1 MRAPAQFLPVA
12 APVDLTILTDWL
24 WTLGLLG
31 LGVTFVIWTRLRRL
45 PPGNEVM
52 RGLAAQIQSGALA
65 FARRVG
71 VVLAAFVAAAAVL
84 LFIVAG
90 YRTAAAFAGGALC
103 SMLAAFA
110 GLFAA
115 VRANV
120 RTAEAARYPG
130 QQAALRTAFS
140 GGAVAGLAVGSLAVL
155 GAGLLYFLG
164 IHRPDVVEQMRFR
177 EFAEIVSGFAMGASS
192 IALFARVGGGIF
204 SKAADMGADLVGAGD
219 AAVSGDDP
227 RNPATIAD
235 LVGDCAGDTAGM
247 GADLFESCAAAVIAT
262 IAVGM
267 TEATLGGYVNRIAAV
282 SLPLFAI
289 AVGLMASLL
298 GVFLLRFLDHEN
310 PARALRT
317 VQLAAAAVFLAAMFG
332 IVYLLGF
339 DLADEATGRVYGYLG
354 PFWALLAGS
363 LAGLGVGAVTAL
375 FTGPAAAR
383 RIAEA
388 SASGPAANVLAGI
401 AAGLQSSVPALLVVC
416 LAVGVA
422 YASSGLYGIGLAAVG
437 MLATVGITMTVH
449 AFGPIA
455 DNAGGIAQLGH
466 LGPDVR
472 RVTDGLHAAGKQ
484 SGAAITAFSIGAAAL
499 TAIALYA
506 AYASWVGLEGIN
518 LVDPVVVI
526 GFLIGGAI
534 PFAVT
539 ALTITSVGTAAGA
552 VIAEVRRQFAANPA
566 IVEGTVPPDSAAC
579 VDVAT
584 RHALREMIVPG
595 VLAVSAPVLVG
606 AGLGVEALGGMLA
619 GATVTGVLLALF
631 MANAGSAW
639 DMARQSVE
647 SASQSDAEA
656 RRAVVVG
663 DTIGDPFKDT
673 AGPAMN
679 ILIKLMSL
687 VSLALVPWL
696 LSLPINRG
704 AGSRQPLEPEPMEAL
719 RQAAS
724 VLLG

>member
-1 MRAPAQFLPVA
+1 
-12 APVDLTILTDWL
+12 VDLTLLTDWL
-24 WTLGLLG
+24 WILGLLG
-31 LGVTFVIWTRLRRL
+31 LGVTYLIWERLRRL

-65 FARRVG
+65 FARRIG
-71 VVLAAFVAAAAVL
+71 VVLGVFIVAAAAL
-84 LFIVAG
+84 LFVAAG
-90 YRTAAAFAGGALC
+90 LRTAGAFVGGALC
-103 SMLAAFA
+103 SMAAAFS

-130 QQAALRTAFS
+130 LPAALRTGFS
-140 GGAVAGLAVGSLAVL
+140 GGAVAGLAVASLTVL
-155 GAGLLYFLG
+155 GAGLLFLMG
-164 IHRPDVVEQMRFR
+164 IRRPGVYEEIRFR

-204 SKAADMGADLVGAGD
+204 SKAADMGADLVGKVEAD
-219 AAVSGDDP
+219 IPEDDP

-247 GADLFESCAAAVIAT
+247 GADLFESCVAAVIAT

-267 TEATLGGYVNRIAAV
+267 TEATLGGYENRIAAV

-289 AVGLMASLL
+289 TVGLVASVA
-298 GVFLLRFLDHEN
+298 GVFILRYLN
-310 PARALRT
+310 PEKPAQALRM
-317 VQLAAAAVFLAAMFG
+317 VQLAAAVLFLLIMAG
-332 IVYLLGF
+332 VVYALGF
-339 DLADEATGRVYGYLG
+339 DMADEATGRVYGYFG

-363 LAGLGVGAVTAL
+363 LAGVAVGAVTAA

-383 RIAEA
+383 RIAHA

-401 AAGLQSSVPALLVVC
+401 SAGFQSSVPALLVVC
-416 LAVGVA
+416 AAVGVS
-422 YASSGLYGIGLAAVG
+422 YAVSGLYGIALAAVG

-455 DNAGGIAQLGH
+455 DNAGGIVQLGH
-466 LGPDVR
+466 LGPDAR
-472 RVTDGLHAAGKQ
+472 RVTDTLHTAGKE
-484 SGAAITAFSIGAAAL
+484 SGSIITAFSICSAAL

-506 AYASWVGLEGIN
+506 AYASWVGLQGIN
-518 LVDPVVVI
+518 LVDPVVVV
-526 GFLIGGAI
+526 GWLIGGAI
-534 PFAVT
+534 PFGVA
-539 ALTITSVGTAAGA
+539 ALTITSVMKASGA
-552 VIAEVRRQFAANPA
+552 VIDEVRRQFSSTPGLM
-566 IVEGTVPPDSAAC
+566 EGTVAPDSAAT

-584 RHALREMIVPG
+584 RHALREMIWPG
-595 VLAVSAPVLVG
+595 VLAVVAPVAVG

-639 DMARQSVE
+639 DMARQQIDTGQV
-647 SASQSDAEA
+647 AGGRGGDAYA
-656 RRAVVVG
+656 AAIVG
-663 DTIGDPFKDT
+663 DSIGDPFKDT
-673 AGPAMN
+673 AGPSMN

-704 AGSRQPLEPEPMEAL
+704 AGDRQPLEPENMEAMLNAVL
-719 RQAAS
+719 R
-724 VLLG
+724 LLG

>member
-1 MRAPAQFLPVA
+1 VE
-12 APVDLTILTDWL
+12 LTILTDWL

-31 LGVTFVIWTRLRRL
+31 LGVTYFIWDRLRKL

-52 RGLAAQIQSGALA
+52 RALAAQIQSGALA

-71 VVLAAFVAAAAVL
+71 LVLAAFIVVAALL
-84 LFIVAG
+84 LFVAAG
-90 YRTAAAFAGGALC
+90 VRTAAAFVGGAVC
-103 SMLAAFA
+103 AMLAAFS

-130 QQAALRTAFS
+130 LPAALRTAFS
-140 GGAVAGLAVGSLAVL
+140 GGAVAGLAVASVAVV
-155 GAGLLYFLG
+155 GTGLLFLFG
-164 IHRPDVVEQMRFR
+164 IRRPGVYEEIRFR

-204 SKAADMGADLVGAGD
+204 SKAADMGADLVGK
-219 AAVSGDDP
+219 VESEIPEDDP

-247 GADLFESCAAAVIAT
+247 GADLFESCVAAVIAT

-267 TEATLGGYVNRIAAV
+267 TEATLGGYENRIAAV

-289 AVGLMASLL
+289 TVGLIASLA
-298 GVFLLRFLDHEN
+298 GVFVIRYLKPEK
-310 PARALRT
+310 PAQALRM
-317 VQLAAAAVFLAAMFG
+317 VQLASAGLFLLIMLG
-332 IVYLLGF
+332 VVYALGF
-339 DLADEATGRVYGYLG
+339 DMADEATGRVYGYFG

-363 LAGLGVGAVTAL
+363 LAGVAVGAINAA

-383 RIAEA
+383 RIADA
-388 SASGPAANVLAGI
+388 SATGPAANVLAGI
-401 AAGLQSSVPALLVVC
+401 SAGFQSSVPALLVVC
-416 LAVGVA
+416 AAIGVSYAV
-422 YASSGLYGIGLAAVG
+422 SGLYGIAVAAVG

-455 DNAGGIAQLGH
+455 DNAGGIVQLGH
-466 LGPDVR
+466 LGPDAR
-472 RVTDGLHAAGKQ
+472 RVTDTLHTAGKE
-484 SGAAITAFSIGAAAL
+484 SGSIITAFSICSAAL

-518 LVDPVVVI
+518 LVNPVVVI

-534 PFAVT
+534 PFAVA
-539 ALTITSVGTAAGA
+539 ALTITSVTKAAGA
-552 VIAEVRRQFAANPA
+552 VISEVRRQFAETPG
-566 IVEGTVPPDSAAC
+566 IMEGTVAPDSART

-584 RHALREMIVPG
+584 RYALREMIAPG
-595 VLAVSAPVLVG
+595 VLAVVAPVAVG

-639 DMARQSVE
+639 DMARQQIE
-647 SASQSDAEA
+647 TALAGGGRGSDAH
-656 RRAVVVG
+656 RAAIVG

-673 AGPAMN
+673 AGPSMN

-704 AGSRQPLEPEPMEAL
+704 AGTREPLEPETMEAML
-719 RQAAS
+719 RIVTS
-724 VLLG
+724 LLG

>member
-1 MRAPAQFLPVA
+1 
-12 APVDLTILTDWL
+12 VDLTLLTDWL
-24 WTLGLLG
+24 WILGLLG
-31 LGVTFVIWTRLRRL
+31 LGVTYLIWERLRRL

-65 FARRVG
+65 FARRIG
-71 VVLAAFVAAAAVL
+71 VVLGVFIVAAAAL
-84 LFIVAG
+84 LFVAAG
-90 YRTAAAFAGGALC
+90 LRTAGAFVGGALC
-103 SMLAAFA
+103 SMAAAFS

-130 QQAALRTAFS
+130 LPAALRTGFS
-140 GGAVAGLAVGSLAVL
+140 GGAVAGLAVASLTVL
-155 GAGLLYFLG
+155 GAGLLFLMG
-164 IHRPDVVEQMRFR
+164 IRRPGVYEEIRFR

-204 SKAADMGADLVGAGD
+204 SKAADMGADLVGKVEAD
-219 AAVSGDDP
+219 IPEDDP

-247 GADLFESCAAAVIAT
+247 GADLFESCVAAVIAT

-267 TEATLGGYVNRIAAV
+267 TEATLGGYENRIAAV

-289 AVGLMASLL
+289 TVGLVASVA
-298 GVFLLRFLDHEN
+298 GVFILRYLN
-310 PARALRT
+310 PEKPAQALRM
-317 VQLAAAAVFLAAMFG
+317 VQLAAAVLFLLIMAG
-332 IVYLLGF
+332 VVYALGF
-339 DLADEATGRVYGYLG
+339 DMADEATGRVYGYFG

-363 LAGLGVGAVTAL
+363 LAGVAVGAVTAA

-383 RIAEA
+383 RIAHA

-401 AAGLQSSVPALLVVC
+401 SAGFQSSVPALLVVC
-416 LAVGVA
+416 AAVGVS
-422 YASSGLYGIGLAAVG
+422 YAVSGLYGIALAAVG

-455 DNAGGIAQLGH
+455 DNAGGIVQLGH
-466 LGPDVR
+466 LGPDAR
-472 RVTDGLHAAGKQ
+472 RVTDTLHTAGKE
-484 SGAAITAFSIGAAAL
+484 SGSIITAFSICSAAL

-506 AYASWVGLEGIN
+506 AYASWVGLQGIN
-518 LVDPVVVI
+518 LVDPVVVV
-526 GFLIGGAI
+526 GWLIGGAI
-534 PFAVT
+534 PFGVA
-539 ALTITSVGTAAGA
+539 ALTITSVMKASGA
-552 VIAEVRRQFAANPA
+552 VIDEVRRQFSSTPGLM
-566 IVEGTVPPDSAAC
+566 EGTVAPDSAAT

-584 RHALREMIVPG
+584 RHALREMIWPG
-595 VLAVSAPVLVG
+595 VLAVVAPVAVG

-639 DMARQSVE
+639 DMARQQIDTGQV
-647 SASQSDAEA
+647 AGGRGGDAYA
-656 RRAVVVG
+656 AAIVG
-663 DTIGDPFKDT
+663 DSIGDPFKDT
-673 AGPAMN
+673 AGPSMN

-704 AGSRQPLEPEPMEAL
+704 AGDRQPLEPENMEAMLNTVL
-719 RQAAS
+719 R
-724 VLLG
+724 LLG

>member
-1 MRAPAQFLPVA
+1 M
-12 APVDLTILTDWL
+12 DLTLLTEWL
-24 WTLGLLG
+24 WILGLLG
-31 LGVTFVIWTRLRRL
+31 LGVTFFIWDRLRKL

-52 RGLAAQIQSGALA
+52 RGLAARIQSGALA
-65 FARRVG
+65 FARRIG
-71 VVLAAFVAAAAVL
+71 TVLGAFVLVATLLLFVAA
-84 LFIVAG
+84 G
-90 YRTAAAFAGGALC
+90 PRTAGAFAGGAVC
-103 SMLAAFA
+103 ALAAAFS

-130 QQAALRTAFS
+130 LPAALRTGFS

-155 GAGLLYFLG
+155 GSGLMYFLG
-164 IHRPDVVEQMRFR
+164 IRWPDVYEEIRFR

-204 SKAADMGADLVGAGD
+204 TKAADMAADLVGKTEAD
-219 AAVSGDDP
+219 IPEDDP

-247 GADLFESCAAAVIAT
+247 GADLFESCVAAVIAA

-267 TEATLGGYVNRIAAV
+267 TEATLTGYENRIAAV
-282 SLPLFAI
+282 SLPLFAL
-289 AVGLMASLL
+289 AVGLVASVAA
-298 GVFLLRFLDHEN
+298 VFLLRYLKPDK
-310 PARALRT
+310 PAAALRT
-317 VQLAAAAVFLAAMFG
+317 VQLAAAGLFLVIMLLV
-332 IVYLLGF
+332 VYLLGF
-339 DLADEATGRVYGYLG
+339 DLADEASGRFYGYLG

-363 LAGLGVGAVTAL
+363 VAGIAVGGVTAF
-375 FTGPAAAR
+375 FTGPRAAR
-383 RIAEA
+383 QIAEA

-416 LAVGVA
+416 AAIGAA
-422 YASSGLYGIGLAAVG
+422 YAASGLYGIALAAVG
-437 MLATVGITMTVH
+437 MLATVGITMAVH

-455 DNAGGIAQLGH
+455 DNAGGIVQLGH
-466 LGPDVR
+466 LGPDAR
-472 RVTDGLHAAGKQ
+472 RVTETLHTAGKE
-484 SGAAITAFSIGAAAL
+484 SGAVITAFSIASAAL
-499 TAIALYA
+499 TSVALYA

-526 GFLIGGAI
+526 GFLIGGAV
-534 PFAVT
+534 PFAVA
-539 ALTITSVGTAAGA
+539 ALTITSVAKAARA
-552 VIAEVRRQFAANPA
+552 LIAEVRRQLRETPG
-566 IVEGTVPPDSAAC
+566 IMQGTVAPDSDRC
-579 VDVAT
+579 VDMAT
-584 RHALREMIVPG
+584 RHALREMIAPG
-595 VLAVSAPVLVG
+595 VLVVAAPVLVG

-639 DMARQSVE
+639 DMARQYVDMGAAGGRGSP
-647 SASQSDAEA
+647 AHQAA
-656 RRAVVVG
+656 IVG

-673 AGPAMN
+673 AGPSMN

-696 LSLPINRG
+696 LSLPINQG
-704 AGSRQPLEPEPMEAL
+704 AGAPPREPAL
-719 RQAAS
+719 SLFDAIVQAAAG
-724 VLLG
+724 LLG

>member
-1 MRAPAQFLPVA
+1 M
-12 APVDLTILTDWL
+12 DLTLLTDWL

-31 LGVTFVIWTRLRRL
+31 LAITFFIWDRLRRL

-65 FARRVG
+65 FGRRMG
-71 VVLAAFVAAAAVL
+71 VVLAAFVVAAGLL
-84 LFIVAG
+84 LFVAAG
-90 YRTAAAFAGGALC
+90 ARTAGAFVGGALC
-103 SMLAAFA
+103 SMLAAFS

-130 QQAALRTAFS
+130 LPAALRTGFS
-140 GGAVAGLAVGSLAVL
+140 GGAVAGLAVASLTVL
-155 GAGLLYFLG
+155 GTGLLYFLG
-164 IHRPDVVEQMRFR
+164 IHRPDVVEEIRFR
-177 EFAEIVSGFAMGASS
+177 EFAEIVAGFAMGASS

-204 SKAADMGADLVGAGD
+204 TKAADMGADLVGKVEAQIPE
-219 AAVSGDDP
+219 DDP

-235 LVGDCAGDTAGM
+235 LVGDCAGDTSGM
-247 GADLFESCAAAVIAT
+247 GADLFESCAAAVIAA

-267 TEATLGGYVNRIAAV
+267 TEATLSGYENRIAAI

-289 AVGLMASLL
+289 AVGLAASVA
-298 GVFLLRFLDHEN
+298 GVFLIRYLDPER
-310 PARALRT
+310 PARALRM
-317 VQLAAAAVFLAAMFG
+317 VQLAAAGLFLAGMFG
-332 IVYLLGF
+332 IVYALGF
-339 DLADEATGRVYGYLG
+339 DMADEAGGRFYGYLG

-363 LAGLGVGAVTAL
+363 LAGVAIGAITAA

-388 SASGPAANVLAGI
+388 SAGGPAANVLAGI
-401 AAGLQSSVPALLVVC
+401 SAGLQSSVPAVLLVC
-416 LAVGVA
+416 GAVGVA
-422 YASSGLYGIGLAAVG
+422 YAASGLYGIAIAAVG

-455 DNAGGIAQLGH
+455 DNAGGIVHLGH
-466 LGPDVR
+466 LGPDAR
-472 RVTDGLHAAGKQ
+472 RITDALHTAGKE
-484 SGAAITAFSIGAAAL
+484 SGAVITSFSIAAAAL
-499 TAIALYA
+499 TSVALYA

-534 PFAVT
+534 PFAVA
-539 ALTITSVGTAAGA
+539 ALSITSVSKAAQA
-552 VIAEVRRQFAANPA
+552 LIAEVRRQFAETPG
-566 IVEGTVPPDSAAC
+566 IMEGTVPPDSARC
-579 VDVAT
+579 VDLAT
-584 RHALREMIVPG
+584 RHALREMIAPG
-595 VLAVSAPVLVG
+595 VLAVAAPVLVG

-639 DMARQSVE
+639 DMARQHIDMG
-647 SASQSDAEA
+647 AAGGRGSDAH
-656 RRAVVVG
+656 RAAIVG
-663 DTIGDPFKDT
+663 DSIGDPFKDT
-673 AGPAMN
+673 AGPSMN

-696 LSLPINRG
+696 LSLPVNRG
-704 AGSRQPLEPEPMEAL
+704 AGDRQPLEPENMEAL
-719 RQAAS
+719 LHAIFR
-724 VLLG
+724 VLG

>member
-1 MRAPAQFLPVA
+1 MDA
-12 APVDLTILTDWL
+12 AVDLTILTDWL

-31 LGVTFVIWTRLRRL
+31 LGVTFFIWDRLRKL

-71 VVLAAFVAAAAVL
+71 IVLGVFVVAAAAL
-84 LFIVAG
+84 LFVAAG
-90 YRTAAAFAGGALC
+90 ARTAAAFAGGALC
-103 SMLAAFA
+103 AMAAAFS

-130 QQAALRTAFS
+130 LPAALRTGFS
-140 GGAVAGLAVGSLAVL
+140 GGAVAGLAVASLAVL
-155 GAGLLYFLG
+155 GAGLLFLLG
-164 IHRPDVVEQMRFR
+164 IRQPGVYEEIRFR

-204 SKAADMGADLVGAGD
+204 SKAADMGADLVGKVESGIPEDD
-219 AAVSGDDP
+219 A

-235 LVGDCAGDTAGM
+235 LVGDCAGDSAGM
-247 GADLFESCAAAVIAT
+247 GADLFESCIAAVIAT

-267 TEATLGGYVNRIAAV
+267 TEATLGGYENRIAAV

-289 AVGLMASLL
+289 TVGLIASIA
-298 GVFLLRFLDHEN
+298 GVFLLNYLKPEK
-310 PARALRT
+310 PAQALRT
-317 VQLAAAAVFLAAMFG
+317 VQLAAAAIFLLGMLG
-332 IVYLLGF
+332 IVFALGF
-339 DLADEATGRVYGYLG
+339 DMADETTGRVYGYLG

-363 LAGLGVGAVTAL
+363 LAGVAVGALTAA

-383 RIAEA
+383 RIADA
-388 SASGPAANVLAGI
+388 SAAGPAANVLAGI
-401 AAGLQSSVPALLVVC
+401 SAGLQSSVPAVLVVC
-416 LAVGVA
+416 GAVGVA
-422 YASSGLYGIGLAAVG
+422 YATSGLYGIALSAVG
-437 MLATVGITMTVH
+437 MLATVGITMAVH

-455 DNAGGIAQLGH
+455 DNAGGIVQLGH
-466 LGPDVR
+466 LGPDAR
-472 RVTDGLHAAGKQ
+472 RITDELHTAGKE
-484 SGAAITAFSIGAAAL
+484 SGSVITAFSICSAAL

-534 PFAVT
+534 PFAVA
-539 ALTITSVGTAAGA
+539 ALTITSVTKAAGA
-552 VIAEVRRQFAANPA
+552 VIAEVRRQFSANPG
-566 IVEGTVPPDSAAC
+566 IMEGTVAPDSAAT

-584 RHALREMIVPG
+584 RHALREMIAPG
-595 VLAVSAPVLVG
+595 VLAVAAPVVVG

-639 DMARQSVE
+639 DMARQQIETGLVGSGRGRG
-647 SASQSDAEA
+647 SEA
-656 RRAVVVG
+656 HAAAVVG
-663 DTIGDPFKDT
+663 DSIGDPFKDT
-673 AGPAMN
+673 AGPSMN

-704 AGSRQPLEPEPMEAL
+704 AGTRDALEPESMEAL
-719 RQAAS
+719 LQVVTA
-724 VLLG
+724 LFG

>member
-1 MRAPAQFLPVA
+1 
-12 APVDLTILTDWL
+12 VDLTLLTDWL

-31 LGVTFVIWTRLRRL
+31 LAVTFFIWDRLRKL

-65 FARRVG
+65 FAQRMG
-71 VVLAAFVAAAAVL
+71 VVLGAFVLAAGVL
-84 LFIVAG
+84 LFFAAG
-90 YRTAAAFAGGALC
+90 ARTAGAFVGGALC
-103 SMLAAFA
+103 SMLAAFS

-130 QQAALRTAFS
+130 LPAALRTAFS
-140 GGAVAGLAVGSLAVL
+140 GGAVAGLAVASLAVL
-155 GAGLLYFLG
+155 GPGLLYFMG
-164 IHRPDVVEQMRFR
+164 IHQPDVVEEIRFR
-177 EFAEIVSGFAMGASS
+177 EFAEIVAGFAMGASS

-204 SKAADMGADLVGAGD
+204 TKAADMGADLVGKVEAEIPE
-219 AAVSGDDP
+219 DDP

-235 LVGDCAGDTAGM
+235 LVGDCAGDTSGM
-247 GADLFESCAAAVIAT
+247 GADLFESCAAAVIAA

-267 TEATLGGYVNRIAAV
+267 TEATLSGYENRIAAI

-289 AVGLMASLL
+289 AVGLVASMA
-298 GVFLLRFLDHEN
+298 GVFLIRWLDPEK
-310 PARALRT
+310 PGRALRM
-317 VQLAAAAVFLAAMFG
+317 VQFAAAALFLALMFAV
-332 IVYLLGF
+332 VYALGF
-339 DLADEATGRVYGYLG
+339 DMADEGGGRFYGYLG

-363 LAGLGVGAVTAL
+363 VAGAAVGAVTSA

-401 AAGLQSSVPALLVVC
+401 SAGLQSSVPAVLLVC
-416 LAVGVA
+416 GAIGAA
-422 YASSGLYGIGLAAVG
+422 YAASGLYGIAIAAVG

-455 DNAGGIAQLGH
+455 DNAGGIVQLGH
-466 LGPDVR
+466 LGPDAR
-472 RVTDGLHAAGKQ
+472 RITDALHTAGKE
-484 SGAAITAFSIGAAAL
+484 SGAVITSFSIAAAAL
-499 TAIALYA
+499 TSIALYA

-518 LVDPVVVI
+518 LIDPVVVI

-534 PFAVT
+534 PFAVA
-539 ALTITSVGTAAGA
+539 ALSITSVSKAAQA
-552 VIAEVRRQFAANPA
+552 LINEVRRQFAETPA
-566 IVEGTVPPDSAAC
+566 IMEGTVPPDSARV
-579 VDVAT
+579 VDLAT
-584 RHALREMIVPG
+584 RHALREMIAPG
-595 VLAVSAPVLVG
+595 VLAVAAPVLVG

-639 DMARQSVE
+639 DMARQQIE
-647 SASQSDAEA
+647 TGLAGGRGSDAH
-656 RRAVVVG
+656 RAAVVG
-663 DTIGDPFKDT
+663 DSIGDPFKDT
-673 AGPAMN
+673 AGPSMN

-696 LSLPINRG
+696 LSLPVNRG
-704 AGSRQPLEPEPMEAL
+704 AGSREALEPENMEAML
-719 RQAAS
+719 RVVSA
-724 VLLG
+724 LLG

>member
-1 MRAPAQFLPVA
+1 
-12 APVDLTILTDWL
+12 VDLTLLTDWL
-24 WTLGLLG
+24 WILGLLG
-31 LGVTFVIWTRLRRL
+31 LGVTYFIWDRLRRL

-71 VVLAAFVAAAAVL
+71 IVLAAFIVLAALL
-84 LFIVAG
+84 LFLAAG
-90 YRTAAAFAGGALC
+90 LRTAGAFVGGAVC
-103 SMLAAFA
+103 SMLAAFS

-130 QQAALRTAFS
+130 LPAALRTGFS
-140 GGAVAGLAVGSLAVL
+140 GGAVAGLAVASLAVL
-155 GAGLLYFLG
+155 GAGLLFLMG
-164 IHRPDVVEQMRFR
+164 IRRPGVYEEIRFR

-204 SKAADMGADLVGAGD
+204 SKAADMGADLVGK
-219 AAVSGDDP
+219 VESGIPEDDR

-247 GADLFESCAAAVIAT
+247 GADLFESCVAAVIAT

-267 TEATLGGYVNRIAAV
+267 TEATLGGYENRIAAV
-282 SLPLFAI
+282 SLPLFALTAGLI
-289 AVGLMASLL
+289 ASVA
-298 GVFLLRFLDHEN
+298 GVFILRYLKPEK
-310 PARALRT
+310 PAQALRT
-317 VQLAAAAVFLAAMFG
+317 VQLASAGIFLLIMAGVVWA
-332 IVYLLGF
+332 LGF
-339 DLADEATGRVYGYLG
+339 DMADEATGRVYGYFG

-363 LAGLGVGAVTAL
+363 LAGVAVGAITAA
-375 FTGPAAAR
+375 FTGPVAAR

-388 SASGPAANVLAGI
+388 SAMGPSANVLAGI
-401 AAGLQSSVPALLVVC
+401 SAGFQSSVPALLVVC
-416 LAVGVA
+416 GAVGA
-422 YASSGLYGIGLAAVG
+422 SYAFSGLYGIALSAVG

-449 AFGPIA
+449 AFGAIA
-455 DNAGGIAQLGH
+455 DNAGGIVQLGH
-466 LGPDVR
+466 LGPDAR
-472 RVTDGLHAAGKQ
+472 RVTDTLHTAGKE
-484 SGAAITAFSIGAAAL
+484 SGSVITAFSICSAAL

-506 AYASWVGLEGIN
+506 AYASWVGLQGIN
-518 LVDPVVVI
+518 LIDPVVVV
-526 GFLIGGAI
+526 GWLIGGAI
-534 PFAVT
+534 PFAVA
-539 ALTITSVGTAAGA
+539 ALTITSVTKASGA
-552 VIAEVRRQFAANPA
+552 VIGEVRRQFAGNPG
-566 IVEGTVPPDSAAC
+566 IIEGTVAPDSAAT

-584 RHALREMIVPG
+584 RHAMREMIWPG
-595 VLAVSAPVLVG
+595 VLAVVAPVAVG

-639 DMARQSVE
+639 DMARQQIE
-647 SASQSDAEA
+647 TGQAGGGRGGDAHA
-656 RRAVVVG
+656 AAIVG
-663 DTIGDPFKDT
+663 DSIGGPFKDT
-673 AGPAMN
+673 AGPSMN

-704 AGSRQPLEPEPMEAL
+704 AGDRQPLEPESMEAML
-719 RQAAS
+719 RAVIS
-724 VLLG
+724 LFG